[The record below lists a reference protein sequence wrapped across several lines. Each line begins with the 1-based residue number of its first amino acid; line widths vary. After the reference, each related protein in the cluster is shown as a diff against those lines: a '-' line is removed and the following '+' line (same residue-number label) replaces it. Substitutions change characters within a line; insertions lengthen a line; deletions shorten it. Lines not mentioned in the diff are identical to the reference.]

1 MKIGI
6 VGFGGVGKAFLK
18 LIYDKKNELEN
29 EGVYIQINY
38 IIGRTGGVY
47 NKDGIDLHKFI
58 NFLFSEKDISK
69 YCDGGKIENINFE
82 LMLNNKDIE
91 LLVEMTPTNI
101 ETGEPGMTHIRRCL
115 ENNINVVTSNK
126 GPILIAYK
134 KLYNLAKANNV
145 QLGIG
150 CTTGGALPAI
160 DGGLIDLAGAEIV
173 SIEGV
178 LNGTT
183 NFILKEMEDTGCNY
197 DDALKEAQKL
207 GIAETNPS
215 LDVEGFDTASKLL
228 ILTNVLMNTEK
239 TMKDISIEGI
249 TKLKP
254 DDIKRANTSN
264 KKYKLVGKTEI
275 VNNELE
281 MSVKLQLLDPSNPLY
296 GVEGKNKAVRYI
308 SDTLG
313 ELTIIGGASGVTPAA
328 ASILRDIININRG
341 YKFVK

>member
-1 MKIGI
+1 MNIGI

-18 LIYDKKNELEN
+18 LVYDKKNELEN
-29 EGVYIQINY
+29 EGIYIQINY

-47 NKDGIDLHKFI
+47 NNHGIELQRFI
-58 NFLFSEKDISK
+58 DFLSNEKDITK
-69 YCDGGKIENINFE
+69 YCDGGKAEDINFE
-82 LMLNNKDIE
+82 LMLNNKDIDIM
-91 LLVEMTPTNI
+91 VEMTPTNK
-101 ETGEPGMTHIRRCL
+101 ETGEPGITHIRRCL

-134 KLYNLAKANNV
+134 KLYNLAKAHNV

-160 DGGLIDLAGAEIV
+160 NGGLMDLAGADIT

-183 NFILKEMEDTGCNY
+183 NFILKEMEDTGCDY
-197 DDALKEAQKL
+197 ADALKEAQRL

-249 TKLKP
+249 TNVTP
-254 DDIKRANTSN
+254 DDIKRANSLN

-281 MSVKLQLLDPSNPLY
+281 MTVKLQLLDPSNPLY

>member
-1 MKIGI
+1 MNIGI

-18 LIYDKKNELEN
+18 LLYDKKAELES
-29 EGVYIQINY
+29 EGIYIRINY
-38 IIGRTGGVY
+38 VIGRTGGVY
-47 NKDGIDLHKFI
+47 NKHGIDLQRFI
-58 NFLFSEKDISK
+58 NFLSAEKDIAK
-69 YCDGGKIENINFE
+69 YCDGANIEDINFD
-82 LMLNNKDIE
+82 LMLDNKDIDM
-91 LLVEMTPTNI
+91 LVEMTPTNI
-101 ETGEPGMTHIRRCL
+101 ENGEPGMTYIRRCL

-126 GPILIAYK
+126 GPILTAYK
-134 KLYNLAKANNV
+134 ELYNLAKANNV

-160 DGGLIDLAGAEIV
+160 NGGLIDLAGSEIT

-183 NFILKEMEDTGCNY
+183 NFILKEMEDTGCDY
-197 DDALKEAQKL
+197 ADALKEAQKL

-249 TKLKP
+249 TKLTP
-254 DDIKRANTSN
+254 DDIKKANSLN

-275 VNNELE
+275 ADNKLK
-281 MSVKLQLLDPSNPLY
+281 MTVKLQLLAPSNPLY

-308 SDTLG
+308 SNTLG

-328 ASILRDIININRG
+328 ASILRDIVNINRG

>member
-1 MKIGI
+1 MRIGI
-6 VGFGGVGKAFLK
+6 VGFGGVGRAFLN
-18 LIYDKKNELEN
+18 LIYNKKNKLES
-29 EGVYIQINY
+29 EGIYFQVNY

-47 NKDGIDLHKFI
+47 NKHGIDLHKFI
-58 NFLFSEKDISK
+58 NFLFDQKDITK
-69 YCDGGKIENINFE
+69 YCDGGKAEDINFE
-82 LMLNNKDIE
+82 LMLNNKDID
-91 LLVEMTPTNI
+91 LMVEMTPTNK
-101 ETGEPGMTHIRRCL
+101 ETGEPGMTHITRCL

-126 GPILIAYK
+126 GPILLAYH
-134 KLYNLAKANNV
+134 KLYNLAKANKV

-150 CTTGGALPAI
+150 CTTGGALPSI
-160 DGGLIDLAGAEIV
+160 NGGFIDLAGADII

-197 DDALKEAQKL
+197 DDALKEAQRL
-207 GIAETNPS
+207 GIAETNPA

-239 TMKDISIEGI
+239 TMDDIFIEGI
-249 TKLKP
+249 TKLTP
-254 DDIKRANTSN
+254 HDINRAKSMN
-264 KKYKLVGKTEI
+264 KKYKLVGKTQI
-275 VNNELE
+275 LDNKIE
-281 MSVKLQLLDPSNPLY
+281 MEVKLQLLDPSNPLY

-313 ELTIIGGASGVTPAA
+313 ELTIMGGASGVTPAA